1 MLESSNYQ
9 KMLTEV
15 HKLPM
20 LYYTFPVTTSIAER
34 SFSTL
39 RRIKTFLWSTMSE
52 SRLNELFLLH
62 IHKSRT
68 DALNLEA
75 IASEFISTNH

>member
-1 MLESSNYQ
+1 
-9 KMLTEV
+9 MLTEV

-20 LYYTFPVTTSIAER
+20 LYFTFPVTTFTAER

-39 RRIKTFLWSTMSE
+39 RIIKTFLWSTMSE
-52 SRLNELFLLH
+52 STLNELFLLH

-75 IASEFISTNH
+75 C